1 MRTRFMIETISNLK
15 DNRVRS
21 TAITSTVASEHRVR
35 MKKTLGSLNMRSIRA
50 LEPLRIGVK
59 DIQDADKRGKW
70 WLIGA
75 SYKDADR
82 DHVEPNNFKQ
92 NGQTVTGPEEPE
104 LFHGNFPDLVHLARE
119 QRMNTDIRRSIFV
132 AVMSAVDYEDAHSR
146 LQKLHLR
153 KTQELEIPKV
163 LIHCAAAEQTYNP
176 FYSLLSRRFCSD
188 RKLKMAFQ
196 FSLWSLFKQMGE
208 DRDNP
213 EEELNVEDCDTL
225 GLRKIVNL
233 AKMFGFLIAENGLG
247 IGVLKVGYDH
257 SDYKYIASTEDW
269 M

>member
-1 MRTRFMIETISNLK
+1 MIETISNLK
-15 DNRVRS
+15 DNRAR
-21 TAITSTVASEHRVR
+21 TIAITSTVASEHRVR
-35 MKKTLGSLNMRSIRA
+35 MKKSLGSLSMRSIRA

-59 DIQDADKRGKW
+59 DIQNSNKRGKW

-82 DHVEPNNFKQ
+82 DHVEPNNFKL
-92 NGQTVTGPEEPE
+92 NGQTVTEREESE
-104 LFHGNFPDLVHLARE
+104 FNHDDFPDLVRLARE

-146 LQKLHLR
+146 LQKLYLR
-153 KTQELEIPKV
+153 KRQELEIPKV

-176 FYSLLSRRFCSD
+176 FYSLLARRICSD

-208 DRDNP
+208 DRDNH
-213 EEELNVEDCDTL
+213 EEELNAEDHDTL
-225 GLRKIVNL
+225 DLRKIVNL

-247 IGVLKVGYDH
+247 VGVLKVSYDY
-257 SDYKYIASTEDW
+257 SGYKYIAGTEDL